1 MVIFLIFGY
10 IYLSML
16 FSAPVIH
23 GLQCRIRLMNHQIR
37 TLKIQTAWLRKYIW
51 STHQNEVVP
60 LKMMLHGTI
69 WFLVQHSTAMLEQ
82 CGNHLKPC
90 WNNVATLCCA
100 AMTSENKTIHSPPLP
115 SFLHS
120 KLGVFVVFLQVH
132 SSSSIS
138 GKKRCMHIEG
148 QWEKESF
155 FLHFFKLA
163 KH

>member
-1 MVIFLIFGY
+1 
-10 IYLSML
+10 ML

-69 WFLVQHSTAMLEQ
+69 WFLVQHSIAMFEQ

-100 AMTSENKTIHSPPLP
+100 ALPWLQRTKQSTPLP

-132 SSSSIS
+132 SSSSMS
-138 GKKRCMHIEG
+138 GKTLYAYRGAVGEG
-148 QWEKESF
+148 KLF
-155 FLHFFKLA
+155 FAFS
-163 KH
+163 

>member
-1 MVIFLIFGY
+1 
-10 IYLSML
+10 ML

-37 TLKIQTAWLRKYIW
+37 TLKIQTTWLRKYIW

-69 WFLVQHSTAMLEQ
+69 WFLVQHSIAMLEQ

-100 AMTSENKTIHSPPLP
+100 PP
-115 SFLHS
+115 
-120 KLGVFVVFLQVH
+120 
-132 SSSSIS
+132 SSIQS
-138 GKKRCMHIEG
+138 WGCLLFFYGYTVAAQSVEKTLYAYRGAVGEGKL
-148 QWEKESF
+148 